1 MLLPLE
7 SNTSDP
13 ATTWRQNQSAGIRY
27 LGAFLHLFPV
37 CFSDGGILAPASMG
51 LSVGTA

>member
-1 MLLPLE
+1 ME
-7 SNTSDP
+7 
-13 ATTWRQNQSAGIRY
+13 ANQSAGIRR
-27 LGAFLHLFPV
+27 LAALLHLFSV